1 MVKTC
6 VKPNITTF
14 EANQSV
20 CIKNGLII
28 EVKDLGMAFRKFC
41 NKTRFCF
48 VLMGLRSRLAS
59 EAKREENAKL
69 TIQIF

>member
-20 CIKNGLII
+20 CIKNRFLI
-28 EVKDLGMAFRKFC
+28 EVKDLGMKKKKKKLY
-41 NKTRFCF
+41 KT
-48 VLMGLRSRLAS
+48 
-59 EAKREENAKL
+59 
-69 TIQIF
+69 

>member
-48 VLMGLRSRLAS
+48 VLMGLR
-59 EAKREENAKL
+59 
-69 TIQIF
+69 